1 MSEKTREVTAPHGDN
16 QQTQSRQDLHDG
28 NGHQAAALTDADPI
42 KNASGGLE
50 DSDVVVVVEEPVAAK
65 KQKRKKILY
74 IGGAALLFFLIPGG
88 AYWVYSRQDESTDDA
103 FVEADVTQVS
113 PKVSAYVKKIYVD
126 NNQFV

>member
-28 NGHQAAALTDADPI
+28 NGHQAAALTDAEPI
-42 KNASGGLE
+42 KNAGGGLE

-74 IGGAALLFFLIPGG
+74 IGGAAFPIPLLARIAALLYARPHEPTDEAFL
-88 AYWVYSRQDESTDDA
+88 
-103 FVEADVTQVS
+103 EADITQL
-113 PKVSAYVKKIYVD
+113 
-126 NNQFV
+126 